1 MPKTQ
6 QGKRVVRY
14 NKSNNENNNSPKI
27 REEYM
32 HWEKPVANQQEKK
45 LVDLLLEVTLNDNEK
60 LLPKSLHIFNQI
72 GGPESLDGKKA
83 VLARIRRISKSY
95 KKDTYKILIHTG
107 SGTNENGE
115 SIEDQLL
122 KICPQYH
129 KLKSILGD
137 RNTDVANPGNP
148 CGNTISLVAY
158 TSPSAG
164 PSSPSVITQRHTT
177 GTSHSPL

>member
-60 LLPKSLHIFNQI
+60 L
-72 GGPESLDGKKA
+72 
-83 VLARIRRISKSY
+83 SKNY
-95 KKDTYKILIHTG
+95 
-107 SGTNENGE
+107 
-115 SIEDQLL
+115 
-122 KICPQYH
+122 
-129 KLKSILGD
+129 LGI
-137 RNTDVANPGNP
+137 N
-148 CGNTISLVAY
+148 L
-158 TSPSAG
+158 
-164 PSSPSVITQRHTT
+164 
-177 GTSHSPL
+177 